1 MVALRPSAAFDHTEM
16 AVLDAMPF
24 GRWYQRPLRSDAV
37 EYSRVI
43 VAVNLFAA
51 SSTTCEKI
59 ESQHRHTN
67 YPRNEFFSS

>member
-1 MVALRPSAAFDHTEM
+1 M

-24 GRWYQRPLRSDAV
+24 GRWYQRSLRSDAV

-43 VAVNLFAA
+43 VAVNLLAA

-59 ESQHRHTN
+59 ESQHRHELFAQRIF
-67 YPRNEFFSS
+67 P